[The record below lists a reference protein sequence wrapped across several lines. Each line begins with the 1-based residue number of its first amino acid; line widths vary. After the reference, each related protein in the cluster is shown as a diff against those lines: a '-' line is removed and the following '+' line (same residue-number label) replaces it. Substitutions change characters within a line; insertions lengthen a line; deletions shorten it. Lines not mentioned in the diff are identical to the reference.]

1 MTRLAETDAGSPLPS
16 SAVRTSR
23 VVGDEAPAITT
34 RGSAD
39 GGGGAGMA
47 AAPDGEAGVGA
58 AGAAGRVRRRLRSS
72 AVLLLFAAAL
82 AASIIAATFIG
93 TASIGPLDVV
103 AIVLRR
109 IGLEALAPVPPVSPL
124 VDALIWE
131 SRLPRVLLAA
141 TVGLGLAVSGAVLQS
156 ITRNP
161 LAEPYLLGVSSGAST
176 GAVAV
181 MILGLGSGAVTLSMG
196 AFGGALVA
204 FTIVLL
210 LIGGGRVSNPSRV
223 VLTGV
228 LVSQFFSAVTSLVL
242 MLNGDADS
250 TRGFTYWL
258 LGSLGGARW
267 EPLIVASAVIM
278 LCAVAC
284 VLYAPAL
291 DAFTFGWDTAASL
304 GIGVTRA
311 RVTLMI
317 LAALMT
323 AAAVAASGAIG
334 FIGLLV
340 PHIVRLL
347 AGHAHRMLLPL
358 SAFGGAIFLIWVD
371 AFARSAFAPH
381 EVPVGVITAL
391 LGAPVFAL
399 VLRKAARR

>member
-1 MTRLAETDAGSPLPS
+1 MTTVE
-16 SAVRTSR
+16 
-23 VVGDEAPAITT
+23 
-34 RGSAD
+34 
-39 GGGGAGMA
+39 
-47 AAPDGEAGVGA
+47 AAPPRTA
-58 AGAAGRVRRRLRSS
+58 RRLRSS
-72 AVLLLFAAAL
+72 AVITCFAAAL
-82 AASIIAATFIG
+82 GVSIIAAAFLG
-93 TASIGPLDVV
+93 TANIGFVDILG
-103 AIVLRR
+103 IVLRR
-109 IGLEALAPVPPVSPL
+109 LGFGSLALTPSAAPL
-124 VDALIWE
+124 IDALIWE

-141 TVGLGLAVSGAVLQS
+141 TVGAGLATAGAVLQS

-181 MILGLGSGAVTLSMG
+181 MILGMGSGAITLSMG
-196 AFGGALVA
+196 AFAGATLA
-204 FTIVLL
+204 FGVVLL
-210 LIGGGRVSNPSRV
+210 LIGGGRVSNPARV

-267 EPLIVASAVIM
+267 EPLLVASAVIM
-278 LCAVAC
+278 TCMLLC
-284 VLYAPAL
+284 LLFTPAL

-304 GIGVTRA
+304 GIDVA
-311 RVTLMI
+311 RVRVILMI
-317 LAALMT
+317 LTALMT

-347 AGHAHRMLLPL
+347 GGHAHRMLLPL
-358 SAFGGAIFLIWVD
+358 SALGGAIFLIWVD

-381 EVPVGVITAL
+381 EIPVGVMTAL
-391 LGAPVFAL
+391 LGAPMFAI
-399 VLRKAARR
+399 VLRKAASR